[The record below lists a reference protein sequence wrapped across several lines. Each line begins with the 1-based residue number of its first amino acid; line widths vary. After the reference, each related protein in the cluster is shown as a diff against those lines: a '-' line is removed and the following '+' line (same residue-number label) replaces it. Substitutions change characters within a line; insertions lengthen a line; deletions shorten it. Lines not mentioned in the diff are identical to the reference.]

1 MKSNDIIIKSGQ
13 NEFNFE
19 GFESVSGELFS
30 NSVIPQVT
38 IKHGSLV
45 FNAHAI
51 KMLDDCRQIQILMN
65 YEKKSM
71 LIRACDDNLF
81 HSVQWSKIDKN
92 GEVIPKIIYGKPFTG
107 KLIYEMFW
115 EFKGTYKI
123 NGKQVKDL
131 DEKLLEFKLE
141 NIGTASHST
150 TTWTTKP

>member
-1 MKSNDIIIKSGQ
+1 MMKSKDLFIKSNG
-13 NEFNFE
+13 NEFNSE
-19 GFESVSGELFS
+19 GFELINGELFS
-30 NSVIPQVT
+30 KSVIPQVT

-71 LIRACDDNLF
+71 LVRACDENLF
-81 HSVQWSKIDKN
+81 HSVQWSRVNKN

-107 KLIYEMFW
+107 KLIYEMYW

-131 DEKLLEFKLE
+131 DEKMLVFELDKK
-141 NIGTASHST
+141 S
-150 TTWTTKP
+150 